1 MSQQNKLFCYGFFLY
16 KKYTLLYY
24 SNWIEVRTLKKR
36 LVALFAI
43 MIPMIM
49 ILSGCK
55 GSGSQETITAVGS
68 SAAQPLVE
76 LAGEEFSKNNPNEYV
91 NVQGGGTG
99 TGLSQIQQGAVNI
112 GNSDLYAEQKQDI
125 DASKL
130 VDHRIAAV
138 GMIPVVNKDVKIK
151 SLTIKQLRQ
160 IFSGQVTNWKQVGGQ
175 DLPITIINRA
185 DGSGTR
191 AAFESDVM
199 DGTPFV
205 RSQEQDSSGMVRQI
219 VYNTQGSISYLAMPY
234 LNNTV
239 KTVNVDNVDP
249 TIENIENN
257 TWKIWSYE
265 HLYTNGQPTGM
276 TKDFL
281 DFIMTDHVQTN
292 VVKKMNYVPI
302 REMKYQKDYKGNVT
316 PVSKGVK

>member
-1 MSQQNKLFCYGFFLY
+1 M
-16 KKYTLLYY
+16 
-24 SNWIEVRTLKKR
+24 RTLKKR

-43 MIPMIM
+43 MIPMIFV
-49 ILSGCK
+49 LSGCK

-76 LAGEEFSKNNPNEYV
+76 LAGEEFTKDNPNEYV

-112 GNSDLYAEQKQDI
+112 GNSDLYAEQKKDI

-138 GMIPVVNKDVKIK
+138 GMIPVVNKDVKVK

-191 AAFESDVM
+191 ASFESDVM
-199 DGTPFV
+199 NGTPFV

-219 VYNTQGSISYLAMPY
+219 VYNTEGSISYLAMPY

-239 KTVNVDNVDP
+239 KTINVNGVEP

-257 TWKIWSYE
+257 QWKIWSYE
-265 HLYTNGQPTGM
+265 HLYTNGKPTGM
-276 TKDFL
+276 TKKFL
-281 DFIMTDHVQTN
+281 EFIMTDDIQTN
-292 VVKKMNYVPI
+292 VVRKMNYVPVK
-302 REMKYQKDYKGNVT
+302 EMKYQKDYKGNIT

>member
-1 MSQQNKLFCYGFFLY
+1 M
-16 KKYTLLYY
+16 
-24 SNWIEVRTLKKR
+24 RTLKKR

-43 MIPMIM
+43 MIPMIFV
-49 ILSGCK
+49 LSGCK

-76 LAGEEFSKNNPNEYV
+76 LAGEEFTKDNPNEYV

-112 GNSDLYAEQKQDI
+112 GNSDLYAEQKKDI
-125 DASKL
+125 NASKL

-138 GMIPVVNKDVKIK
+138 GMIPVVNKDVKVK

-191 AAFESDVM
+191 ASFESDVM
-199 DGTPFV
+199 NGTPFV
-205 RSQEQDSSGMVRQI
+205 RAQEQDSSGMVRQI
-219 VYNTQGSISYLAMPY
+219 VYNTQGAISYLAMPY
-234 LNNTV
+234 LNDTV
-239 KTVNVDNVDP
+239 KTVNVNGVKP

-257 TWKIWSYE
+257 KWEIWSYE

-276 TKDFL
+276 TKKFL
-281 DFIMTDHVQTN
+281 DFIMTDKVQTN
-292 VVKKMNYVPI
+292 VVRKMNYVPI
-302 REMKYQKDYKGNVT
+302 KEMKYQKDYKGNVT
-316 PVSKGVK
+316 PVSKGVN

>member
-1 MSQQNKLFCYGFFLY
+1 
-16 KKYTLLYY
+16 
-24 SNWIEVRTLKKR
+24 VRTLKKR

-43 MIPMIM
+43 MIPLVAV
-49 ILSGCK
+49 LSGCK

-112 GNSDLYAEQKQDI
+112 GNSDLYAEQKKDI

-138 GMIPVVNKDVKIK
+138 GMIPVVNKDVKVK

-160 IFSGQVTNWKQVGGQ
+160 IFSGQVTNWKEVGGQ

-219 VYNTQGSISYLAMPY
+219 VYNTAGSISYLAMPY

-239 KTVNVDNVDP
+239 KTVNVNGIEP

-257 TWKIWSYE
+257 KWKIWSYE
-265 HLYTNGQPTGM
+265 HLYTKGKPTGM
-276 TKDFL
+276 TKEFL
-281 DFIMTDHVQTN
+281 DFIMTEHVQTN

-302 REMKYQKDYKGNVT
+302 NEMKYEKDYKGNIA

>member
-1 MSQQNKLFCYGFFLY
+1 MPGKNLQKIIQTS
-16 KKYTLLYY
+16 TLT
-24 SNWIEVRTLKKR
+24 S
-36 LVALFAI
+36 
-43 MIPMIM
+43 
-49 ILSGCK
+49 
-55 GSGSQETITAVGS
+55 
-68 SAAQPLVE
+68 
-76 LAGEEFSKNNPNEYV
+76 
-91 NVQGGGTG
+91 GGGTG

-112 GNSDLYAEQKQDI
+112 GNSDLYAEQKKDI
-125 DASKL
+125 DAKKL

-138 GMIPVVNKDVKIK
+138 GMIPVVNKDVKVK
-151 SLTIKQLRQ
+151 SLTIKQLRE
-160 IFSGQVTNWKQVGGQ
+160 IFSGEVKNWKQVGGQ

-199 DGTPFV
+199 NGTPFV

-219 VYNTQGSISYLAMPY
+219 VYNTKGSISYLAMPY
-234 LNNTV
+234 LNDTV
-239 KTVNVDNVDP
+239 KTVNIDNVEP

-276 TKDFL
+276 TKEFL
-281 DFIMTDHVQTN
+281 DFIMTEHVQEN

-302 REMKYQKDYKGNVT
+302 NEMKYQKDYKGNVT
-316 PVSKGVK
+316 PVSKG

>member
-1 MSQQNKLFCYGFFLY
+1 M
-16 KKYTLLYY
+16 
-24 SNWIEVRTLKKR
+24 RTLKKR
-36 LVALFAI
+36 VVALFAI
-43 MIPMIM
+43 VVPMIF
-49 ILSGCK
+49 ILTGCK
-55 GSGSQETITAVGS
+55 GSTSQQTITAVGS

-76 LAGEEFSKNNPNEYV
+76 LAGEEFTKDNPNEYV

-112 GNSDLYAEQKQDI
+112 GNSDLYAEQKKDI

-151 SLTIKQLRQ
+151 NLTIKQLRQ

-191 AAFESDVM
+191 ASFESDVM
-199 DGTPFV
+199 NGAPFV

-219 VYNTQGSISYLAMPY
+219 VYNTKGAISYLAMPY
-234 LNNTV
+234 LNDTV
-239 KTVNVDNVDP
+239 KTINIDGIAP
-249 TIENIENN
+249 TIENIQNN
-257 TWKIWSYE
+257 KWKIWSYE
-265 HLYTNGQPTGM
+265 HLYTNGKPTGM
-276 TKDFL
+276 TKKFL
-281 DFIMTDHVQTN
+281 EFIMTDKIQTD
-292 VVKKMNYVPI
+292 VVRKMNYVPVK
-302 REMKYQKDYKGNVT
+302 EMKYQKDYKGNVT

>member
-1 MSQQNKLFCYGFFLY
+1 M
-16 KKYTLLYY
+16 
-24 SNWIEVRTLKKR
+24 RTLKKR

-43 MIPMIM
+43 MIPVVIV
-49 ILSGCK
+49 LSGCK

-76 LAGEEFSKNNPNEYV
+76 LAGEEFTKNNPNEYV

-112 GNSDLYAEQKQDI
+112 GNSDLYAEQKKDI
-125 DASKL
+125 DAKKL

-138 GMIPVVNKDVKIK
+138 GMIPVVNKDVKVK
-151 SLTIKQLRQ
+151 SLTIKQLRE
-160 IFSGQVTNWKQVGGQ
+160 IFSGEVKNWKQVGGQ

-199 DGTPFV
+199 NGTPFV

-219 VYNTQGSISYLAMPY
+219 VYNTKGSISYLAMPY

-239 KTVNVDNVDP
+239 KTVNIDNVEP

-276 TKDFL
+276 TKEFL
-281 DFIMTDHVQTN
+281 EFIMTEHVQEN

-302 REMKYQKDYKGNVT
+302 NEMKYQKDYKGNVT

>member
-1 MSQQNKLFCYGFFLY
+1 M
-16 KKYTLLYY
+16 LYY
-24 SNWIEVRTLKKR
+24 PSWIEVRTLKKR

-43 MIPMIM
+43 MFSSILV
-49 ILSGCK
+49 LSGCK

-76 LAGEEFSKNNPNEYV
+76 LAGEEFTKSNPNQYV

-112 GNSDLYAEQKQDI
+112 GNSDLYAEQKKDI

-138 GMIPVVNKDVKIK
+138 GMVPVVNKDVKVK

-160 IFSGQVTNWKQVGGQ
+160 IFSGQVKNWKQVGGQ

-191 AAFESDVM
+191 ASFESDVM
-199 DGTPFV
+199 NGTPFV

-219 VYNTQGSISYLAMPY
+219 VYNTDGAISYLAMPY
-234 LNNTV
+234 LNDTV
-239 KTVNVDNVDP
+239 KTIAVNNVEP

-265 HLYTNGQPTGM
+265 HLYTNGKPTGM

-281 DFIMTDHVQTN
+281 DFIMTKHVQQN
-292 VVKKMNYVPI
+292 VVKKMNYVPMN
-302 REMKYQKDYKGNVT
+302 EMKYEKDYKGNVT

>member
-1 MSQQNKLFCYGFFLY
+1 M
-16 KKYTLLYY
+16 
-24 SNWIEVRTLKKR
+24 
-36 LVALFAI
+36 
-43 MIPMIM
+43 
-49 ILSGCK
+49 SGCK

-76 LAGEEFSKNNPNEYV
+76 LAGEEFTKSNPNQYV

-112 GNSDLYAEQKQDI
+112 GNSDLYAEQKKDI

-138 GMIPVVNKDVKIK
+138 GMVPVVNKDVKVK

-160 IFSGQVTNWKQVGGQ
+160 IFSGQVKNWKQVGGQ

-191 AAFESDVM
+191 ASFESDVM
-199 DGTPFV
+199 NGTPFV

-219 VYNTQGSISYLAMPY
+219 VYNTDGAISYLAMPY
-234 LNNTV
+234 LNDTV
-239 KTVNVDNVDP
+239 KTIAVNNVEP

-265 HLYTNGQPTGM
+265 HLYTNGKPTGM

-281 DFIMTDHVQTN
+281 DFIMTKHVQQN
-292 VVKKMNYVPI
+292 VVKKMNYVPMN
-302 REMKYQKDYKGNVT
+302 EMKYEKDYKGNVT

>member
-1 MSQQNKLFCYGFFLY
+1 
-16 KKYTLLYY
+16 
-24 SNWIEVRTLKKR
+24 VRTLKKR

-43 MIPMIM
+43 MIPMIF

-76 LAGEEFSKNNPNEYV
+76 LAGEEFTKDNPNEYV

-112 GNSDLYAEQKQDI
+112 GNSDLYAEQKKDI

-138 GMIPVVNKDVKIK
+138 GMIPVVNKDVKVK

-191 AAFESDVM
+191 ASFESDVM
-199 DGTPFV
+199 NGTPFV

-219 VYNTQGSISYLAMPY
+219 VYNTEGAISYLAMPY

-239 KTVNVDNVDP
+239 KTVNVNGVEP

-257 TWKIWSYE
+257 QWKIWSYE
-265 HLYTNGQPTGM
+265 HLYTKGQPTGM
-276 TKDFL
+276 TKKFL
-281 DFIMTDHVQTN
+281 DFIMTDDIQTN
-292 VVKKMNYVPI
+292 VVRKMNYVPVK
-302 REMKYQKDYKGNVT
+302 EMKYQKDYKGNIT

>member
-1 MSQQNKLFCYGFFLY
+1 M
-16 KKYTLLYY
+16 
-24 SNWIEVRTLKKR
+24 RTLKKR

-43 MIPMIM
+43 MIPMIF

-76 LAGEEFSKNNPNEYV
+76 LAGEEFTKDNPNQYV

-112 GNSDLYAEQKQDI
+112 GNSDLYAEQKKDI

-138 GMIPVVNKDVKIK
+138 GMIPIVNKDVEVK
-151 SLTIKQLRQ
+151 SLTIKQLKK

-175 DLPITIINRA
+175 DLKITIINRA

-191 AAFESDVM
+191 ASFESDVM
-199 DGTPFV
+199 NGTPFV

-219 VYNTQGSISYLAMPY
+219 VYNTDGAISYLAMPY
-234 LNNTV
+234 LNDTV
-239 KTVNVDNVDP
+239 KTLNVNGIAP

-257 TWKIWSYE
+257 KWKIWSYE

-276 TKDFL
+276 TKKFL
-281 DFIMTDHVQTN
+281 DYIMTDSVQKN
-292 VVKKMNYVPI
+292 VVRKMNYVPVK
-302 REMKYQKDYKGNVT
+302 EMKYQKDYKGNVT

>member
-1 MSQQNKLFCYGFFLY
+1 M
-16 KKYTLLYY
+16 
-24 SNWIEVRTLKKR
+24 RTLKKR

-43 MIPMIM
+43 ILPTIF

-76 LAGEEFSKNNPNEYV
+76 LAGEEFTKNNPNQYV

-112 GNSDLYAEQKQDI
+112 GNSDLYAEQKKDI

-138 GMIPVVNKDVKIK
+138 GMVPVVNKDVNVK

-160 IFSGQVTNWKQVGGQ
+160 IFSGQVTNWNQVGGQ
-175 DLPITIINRA
+175 NLKITIINRA

-191 AAFESDVM
+191 ASFESDVM
-199 DGTPFV
+199 NGTPFV

-219 VYNTQGSISYLAMPY
+219 VYNTAGAISYLAMPY
-234 LNNTV
+234 LNDTV
-239 KTVNVDNVDP
+239 KTVNVNGVKP
-249 TIENIENN
+249 TIKNIEDNN
-257 TWKIWSYE
+257 WKIWSYE

-276 TKDFL
+276 TKKFL

-292 VVKKMNYVPI
+292 VVQKMNYVPI
-302 REMKYQKDYKGNVT
+302 KDMKYQKDYKGNIT

>member
-1 MSQQNKLFCYGFFLY
+1 M
-16 KKYTLLYY
+16 YY
-24 SNWIEVRTLKKR
+24 SSRIEVRTLKKR

-43 MIPMIM
+43 MIPI
-49 ILSGCK
+49 IFVLSGCK
-55 GSGSQETITAVGS
+55 GTSSQETITAVGS

-76 LAGEEFSKNNPNEYV
+76 LAGEEFSKSNPNRYV

-112 GNSDLYAEQKQDI
+112 GNSDLYAEQKKGI

-138 GMIPVVNKDVKIK
+138 GMIPIVNKDVKVK
-151 SLTIKQLRQ
+151 SLTIKQLRE
-160 IFSGQVTNWKQVGGQ
+160 IFSGKITNWKQVGGQ
-175 DLPITIINRA
+175 DLKITIINRA

-199 DGTPFV
+199 NGAPFV

-219 VYNTQGSISYLAMPY
+219 VNNTAGSISYLAMPY
-234 LNNTV
+234 LNDAV
-239 KTVNVDNVDP
+239 KTVNINGIAP
-249 TIENIENN
+249 TIKNIENN
-257 TWKIWSYE
+257 KWKIWSYE
-265 HLYTNGQPTGM
+265 HLYTNGQPSSM
-276 TKDFL
+276 TKEFL
-281 DFIMTDHVQTN
+281 EFIMTDRIQN
-292 VVKKMNYVPI
+292 KVVKKMNYVPI
-302 REMKYQKDYKGNVT
+302 NEMKYQRDYKGNVT

>member
-1 MSQQNKLFCYGFFLY
+1 
-16 KKYTLLYY
+16 
-24 SNWIEVRTLKKR
+24 
-36 LVALFAI
+36 
-43 MIPMIM
+43 MIF

-55 GSGSQETITAVGS
+55 GSGSQQTITAVGS

-76 LAGEEFSKNNPNEYV
+76 LAGEEFTKSNSSEYV

-99 TGLSQIQQGAVNI
+99 TGLSQIQQGAVDI
-112 GNSDLYAEQKQDI
+112 GNSDLYAEQKKDI

-138 GMIPVVNKDVKIK
+138 AMVPIVNKNVKVK
-151 SLTIKQLRQ
+151 SLTIEQLKE
-160 IFSGQVTNWKQVGGQ
+160 IFSGEITNWKQVGGQ

-219 VYNTQGSISYLAMPY
+219 VYNTAGAISYLAMPY
-234 LNNTV
+234 LNDTV
-239 KTVNVDNVDP
+239 KTININNIAP
-249 TIENIENN
+249 TIKNIENN

-265 HLYTNGQPTGM
+265 HLYTNGKPTGM

-281 DFIMTDHVQTN
+281 DFIMTKKVQN
-292 VVKKMNYVPI
+292 DVVKKMNYVPI
-302 REMKYQKDYKGNVT
+302 NEMKYQKDYKGNVT
-316 PVSKGVK
+316 PVTKGVK